1 MTNDQKEKLTRLGGP
16 AWVRAQVDKAK
27 EPKD

>member
-16 AWVRAQVDKAK
+16 KWVREQVDKAE
-27 EPKD
+27 EPKG